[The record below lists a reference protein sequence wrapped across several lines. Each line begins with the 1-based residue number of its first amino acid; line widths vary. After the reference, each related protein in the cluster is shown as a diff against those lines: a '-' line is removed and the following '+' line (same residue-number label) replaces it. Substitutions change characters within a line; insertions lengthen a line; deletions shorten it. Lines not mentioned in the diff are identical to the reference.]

1 MSKKITEDVIEAYQN
16 DGAVLIKGL
25 LNDQEVSDLRGGI
38 EANISNPSLKSK
50 IASNEN
56 DPGWFLEDFC
66 TWQENPSYQR
76 IIFQSSVPEAAVKLM
91 RSKQVR
97 LYHDHMLVKKKA
109 TVQRTPWHQDQPVSY
124 THLTLPTICSV

>member
-1 MSKKITEDVIEAYQN
+1 MSLEITEANIEAFQN

-25 LNDQEVSDLRGGI
+25 LNDREVSDLREVI
-38 EANISNPSLKSK
+38 EVNISNPSLKSK

-56 DPGWFLEDFC
+56 GPGWFFEDFC

-76 IIFQSSVPEAAVKLM
+76 IIFQCSVPEAALKLM

-97 LYHDHMLVKKKA
+97 LYHDHMWIKKKWNC
-109 TVQRTPWHQDQPVSY
+109 TKD
-124 THLTLPTICSV
+124 TLASG